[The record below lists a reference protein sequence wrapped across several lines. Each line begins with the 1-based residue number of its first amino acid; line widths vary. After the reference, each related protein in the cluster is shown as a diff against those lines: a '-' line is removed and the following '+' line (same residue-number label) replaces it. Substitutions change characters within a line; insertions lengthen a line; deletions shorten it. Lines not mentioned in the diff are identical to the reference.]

1 MDCPN
6 ALCTDTVCQERDM
19 GFGLTR
25 EQMDIQR
32 AAREFAE
39 GELRAVARELDA
51 KEMFDDRLWRK
62 AAELGFLAVFVPE
75 QYGGLGLGYL
85 EQCLIVEEFA
95 RVDLGIA
102 HAIESTFFGTQLIQ
116 LVGMEAQ
123 KQKYLPLVCKGE
135 VRMGVAVTEPDAG
148 SDVTSVATTALKDGE
163 DYIINGN
170 KIFITNATSADFL
183 IVLCVTNPE
192 NSKRHERFSTIIVET
207 SRPGYEANAF
217 HGKLSLRMSNT
228 GEVAFKDVR
237 VPRANLLG
245 KEGRGFYNIME
256 FFNRTRVQVAALGVG
271 TAQGALDKAVAHVR
285 KREQFG
291 SPLATFQLVQG
302 KIAEMVTMTEAARS
316 ICYRAASKLDSG
328 APDPALSSMAKWY
341 CAEIAVKVADEAI
354 QLHGG
359 YGILEEYD
367 VAHYWRNA
375 KVLEIFEGSKEIEKI
390 IIGKKVLGK

>member
-1 MDCPN
+1 MS
-6 ALCTDTVCQERDM
+6 
-19 GFGLTR
+19 FSLTK
-25 EQMDIQR
+25 EQIDIQR

-39 GELRAVARELDA
+39 GEFRPIEREWDA
-51 KEMFDDRLWRK
+51 KEMFDDRLWKK
-62 AAELGFLAVFVPE
+62 AANLGFLAVFVDE
-75 QYGGLGLGYL
+75 KYGGLGLGYL

-116 LVGMEAQ
+116 LAGSE
-123 KQKYLPLVCKGE
+123 KQQERYLPAICRGE
-135 VRMGVAVTEPDAG
+135 MRMGVAITEPDAG
-148 SDVTSVATTALKDGE
+148 SDVTSVTTAAIKENDE
-163 DYIINGN
+163 YVINGN
-170 KIFITNATSADFL
+170 KIFITNATLADFL
-183 IVLCVTNPE
+183 IVLCVTNPDHP
-192 NSKRHERFSTIIVET
+192 KKHERFSTILVET
-207 SRPGYEANAF
+207 NRPGYEANAF
-217 HGKLSLRMSNT
+217 HGKLSLRSSNT
-228 GEVAFKDVR
+228 GEVAFKNVR
-237 VPRANLLG
+237 IPQENLLG

-285 KREQFG
+285 RRRQFG
-291 SPLATFQLVQG
+291 NPLASFQMIQG

-316 ICYRAASKLDSG
+316 ICYRAASQLDSG
-328 APDPALSSMAKWY
+328 AADPALSSMAKWY
-341 CAEIAVKVADEAI
+341 CAEVAVKVADEAI

-390 IIGKKVLGK
+390 IIGKKILGTR